1 MAFKYSVISET
12 IGRIGHYILET
23 PQPIL
28 EAVKRAGF
36 DAVDLPGNPQKLDVD
51 KFRRLLDSTGL
62 EVNEIL
68 GAWAYHH
75 AGESRDLAGDDEEA
89 RQRGIDYGKACI
101 DLASALG
108 ATYYQICA
116 SQTPVPQIP
125 FPKLPMHVLRSNFLE
140 GAREICEY
148 GIERDITVL
157 FEPLNRYE
165 AYSGIMTSVFDAIS
179 LIDDLDL
186 PNLGIQP
193 DIYHMNI
200 SEASINS
207 ALLAAGDRI
216 KVMHVNET
224 NHCFLGEGHADYPA
238 ILSTLKEIG
247 FDGYLSIYM
256 GLVPPE
262 ISYRAGIG
270 EEAARPGLQEALE
283 RQINF
288 LKAVETSVDYQR
300 RLYDSKASYITRE
313 GTQDL
318 GESGTEY

>member
-1 MAFKYSVISET
+1 MPFRYSVISET
-12 IGRIGHYILET
+12 IGRIGHYVLET
-23 PQPIL
+23 PEPIL
-28 EAVKRAGF
+28 EAIKRAGF

-75 AGESRDLAGDDEEA
+75 AGENRDMAGDDVEA
-89 RQRGIDYGKACI
+89 RRRGIDYGKACI

-108 ATYYQICA
+108 AKYYQICA

-125 FPKLPMHVLRSNFLE
+125 FPKLPLHVLRSNFLE
-140 GAREICEY
+140 STREICEY
-148 GIERDITVL
+148 GGERDITVL

-179 LIDDLDL
+179 LIDDLGL
-186 PNLGIQP
+186 PNLGVQP
-193 DIYHMNI
+193 DVYHMNI
-200 SEASINS
+200 SEASTTS
-207 ALLAAGDRI
+207 ALMAAGDRI
-216 KVMHVNET
+216 KVMHMNET

-238 ILSTLKEIG
+238 ILGVLKEIG
-247 FDGYLSIYM
+247 FDGFLSIYM

-262 ISYRAGIG
+262 ISYRAGVS

-283 RQINF
+283 RQLSF
-288 LKAVETSVDYQR
+288 LKMVESSVDYQR
-300 RLYDSKASYITRE
+300 RLYGSGAGYVTRE
-313 GTQDL
+313 GAADL
-318 GESGTEY
+318 GESGTKY

>member
-1 MAFKYSVISET
+1 MAFQYSVISET

-28 EAVKRAGF
+28 EAIKRAGF
-36 DAVDLPGNPQKLDVD
+36 DAVDLPGNPPKLDVD

-75 AGESRDLAGDDEEA
+75 AGESRDLAGDDVEA
-89 RQRGIDYGKACI
+89 RQRGIDYGKACV

-108 ATYYQICA
+108 AKYYQICA

-148 GIERDITVL
+148 AGERDITVL

-165 AYSGIMTSVFDAIS
+165 AYSGILTSVFDAIS
-179 LIDDLDL
+179 LIDDLGL
-186 PNLGIQP
+186 PNLGVQP

-200 SEASINS
+200 SEGLDHQRPPGGGRPDQGHARERDQS
-207 ALLAAGDRI
+207 LLPGRGPRRLSGHLEHPEGDRFRRI
-216 KVMHVNET
+216 PLHLHGPGAPGN
-224 NHCFLGEGHADYPA
+224 L
-238 ILSTLKEIG
+238 LSG
-247 FDGYLSIYM
+247 
-256 GLVPPE
+256 
-262 ISYRAGIG
+262 R
-270 EEAARPGLQEALE
+270 R
-283 RQINF
+283 
-288 LKAVETSVDYQR
+288 QR
-300 RLYDSKASYITRE
+300 RGGETRPPGGSGKTDQFSE
-313 GTQDL
+313 G
-318 GESGTEY
+318 S

>member
-28 EAVKRAGF
+28 EAIKRAGF
-36 DAVDLPGNPQKLDVD
+36 DAVDLPGNPPKLDVD

-75 AGESRDLAGDDEEA
+75 AGESRDLAGDDVEA
-89 RQRGIDYGKACI
+89 RQRGIDYGKACV
-101 DLASALG
+101 DLAAALG
-108 ATYYQICA
+108 AKYYQICA

-148 GIERDITVL
+148 AGERDITVL

-165 AYSGIMTSVFDAIS
+165 AYSGILTSVFDAIS
-179 LIDDLDL
+179 LIDDLGL
-186 PNLGIQP
+186 PNIGVQP

-200 SEASINS
+200 SEASTTS

-262 ISYRAGIG
+262 ISYRAGVS
-270 EEAARPGLQEALE
+270 EEAARPGLQESLE

-300 RLYDSKASYITRE
+300 RLYGSGAGYVTRE
-313 GTQDL
+313 GSAEA
-318 GESGTEY
+318 GESGTKY